1 MSTRVTARRRDQSG
15 VALVMAMGIALIG
28 MTVATIVVSLVITAS
43 NDSGR
48 DRTRT
53 TEIHSAEGAIDATMA
68 ELSSSSPCPAPSFSP
83 LPSGNGAQETTV
95 AVTIAYF
102 DKDGP
107 IGCVGTGLGKPAR
120 IPNQAVITATSTSA
134 KRVIGLPPV
143 RTMEAKVT
151 LNPRVELGQDAAI
164 FSEGNFNTDAA
175 FNLTP
180 SADGSTPD
188 IWIDTGSWSCGG
200 GSSAVHLE
208 GSLYMPAGA
217 LTVAGANCN
226 IDGNVWLQN
235 GLTTSGTGGT
245 QVFGGNLTVRSSG
258 VTLSGDVGVARN
270 VLVGGAKGGSK
281 DIVAGGTV
289 NYDVGAS
296 AIPNLVPQGLPSVE
310 YVPGD
315 WTDLTKVPVA
325 FALKDQDDFANAAGV
340 SPCGSINKATPAITL
355 SLVDEPTVYD
365 LTSCGGGLDIKKMT
379 MAINADTAIFAKS
392 VTITQSLNVISGD
405 NNEHKLWIIVP
416 SSTVT
421 GSIKA
426 NATGI
431 TIDQKISSFWY
442 APGSIDINPSGNFR
456 GQIYGGTVSIKN
468 GNYFQYE
475 NIGIPGVQLVAGV
488 TYENG
493 YEVALVYKTEVS

>member
-1 MSTRVTARRRDQSG
+1 MRTRVTARRRDESG

-28 MTVATIVVSLVITAS
+28 MAVATIVVSLVVTAS

-53 TEIHSAEGAIDATMA
+53 SEIHSAEGAIDATMA
-68 ELSSSSPCPAPSFSP
+68 ELSYSSPCPTPSFGT
-83 LPSGNGAQETTV
+83 LTVGQGAQQTTV
-95 AVTIAYF
+95 DVTIAYF

-107 IGCVGTGLGKPAR
+107 IDCSGGIPEK
-120 IPNQAVITATSTSA
+120 IPNQAVVTATSTSL
-134 KRVIGLPPV
+134 KKVTGVPPV

-151 LNPRVELGQDAAI
+151 LDPRLTLGQDAAI

-175 FNLTP
+175 FNLTL

-188 IWIDTGSWSCGG
+188 IWIDSGSWSCGG
-200 GSSAVHLE
+200 GSSAVHLD

-217 LTVAGANCN
+217 LTVSGANCS

-235 GLTTSGTGGT
+235 GLTTNGTGGT
-245 QVFGGNLTVRSSG
+245 QVFGRNLTVRSTG
-258 VTLSGDVGVARN
+258 VTLTGDVGVAGN

-281 DIVAGGTV
+281 DIIAGGTV
-289 NYDVGAS
+289 NYGVGAT
-296 AIPNLVPQGLPSVE
+296 AIPNLVPQGLPPVE

-315 WTDLTKVPVA
+315 WTDPTKVPVP
-325 FALKDQDDFANAAGV
+325 FALKDEDDFASAAGV
-340 SPCGSINKATPAITL
+340 AACGTVKNATPAVQL
-355 SLVDEPTVYD
+355 SADGPAVYD
-365 LTSCGGGLDIKKMT
+365 LLACSGGLDITKMT
-379 MAINADTAIFAKS
+379 MAINADTAIFANG
-392 VTITQSLNVISGD
+392 VTITQSFNVISGD

-421 GSIKA
+421 GSI
-426 NATGI
+426 NALPGI

-442 APGSIDINPSGNFR
+442 APGSIDINPGGSYR
-456 GQIYGGTVSIKN
+456 GQIYGGTVNIKN

-475 NIGIPGVQLVAGV
+475 NIGVPGVQLVAGV